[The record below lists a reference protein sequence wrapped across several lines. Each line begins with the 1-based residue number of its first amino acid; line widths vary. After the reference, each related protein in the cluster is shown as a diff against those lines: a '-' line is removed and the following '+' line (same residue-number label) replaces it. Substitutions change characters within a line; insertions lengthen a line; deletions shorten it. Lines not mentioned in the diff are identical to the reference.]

1 MIDVSVILPA
11 YNAARFI
18 RRAVDSALAQD
29 GVSVEVIAVNDA
41 SKDDTLAVLRELAQ
55 TRPGLRVLDNAAN
68 LGPGGTRNAGI
79 AAAQGRWIAILDAD
93 DAFAPGRLARLVSV
107 AEGQGA
113 GIVADL
119 PVFYDMAAGQAAR
132 TQLPASG
139 AVQEVRQADFLE
151 PDSATGL
158 DFGLL
163 KPMFRADL
171 RDRWHYAEG
180 VRHGEDFELYF
191 DLTGQGER
199 FLLLHEALYVFS
211 TRIGEIS
218 GSFSPG
224 SVTDVDYRGIAA
236 QSRRLAARADLDAGM
251 RELLA
256 VREANALRANR
267 RYGWTALR
275 KRDKARLFAWL
286 KRDPANR
293 RDMLAMV
300 MAKLRG
306 HRGLPD

>member
-18 RRAVDSALAQD
+18 GRAVDSALSQEN
-29 GVSVEVIAVNDA
+29 VSVEVIAVNDA
-41 SKDDTLAVLRELAQ
+41 SSDDTLAVLHKLAE
-55 TRPGLRVLDNAAN
+55 TRPGLRVLDNARN

-79 AAAQGRWIAILDAD
+79 AAAQGRWIAVLDAD
-93 DAFAPGRLARLVSV
+93 DAYAAGRLARLLQV
-107 AEGQGA
+107 AGDLE
-113 GIVADL
+113 IIADL
-119 PVFYDMAAGQAAR
+119 PVFYDLAAGQAAR

-139 AVQEVRQADFLE
+139 VLQELRQADFLQND
-151 PDSATGL
+151 PATGL
-158 DFGLL
+158 DLGLL
-163 KPMFRADL
+163 KPMFRTDL
-171 RDRWHYAEG
+171 RDRWRYAEG

-191 DLTGQGER
+191 DLTGQGAR
-199 FLLLHEALYVFS
+199 FGLLHEALYVFS

-218 GSFSPG
+218 GSYSPG

-236 QSRRLAARADLDAGM
+236 QSRRLAARPDLDAGL

-256 VREANALRANR
+256 GREASALRANR

-275 KRDKARLFAWL
+275 KRDASRLWAWL
-286 KRDPANR
+286 RRDPANR
-293 RDMLAMV
+293 TEMLAMIA
-300 MAKLRG
+300 AKLRG